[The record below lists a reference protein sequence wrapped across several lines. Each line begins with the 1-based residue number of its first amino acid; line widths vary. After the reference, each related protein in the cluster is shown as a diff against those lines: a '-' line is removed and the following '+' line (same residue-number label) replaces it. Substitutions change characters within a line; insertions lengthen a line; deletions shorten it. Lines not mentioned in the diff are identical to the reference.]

1 MKEKFMLVD
10 EDGGALLNLNAETSE
25 DAIKELESRGIL
37 IDVKINEAEKELICL
52 RPIEHDYDSEM
63 EEFWKNQETSK
74 SENGLDDVAKE
85 QQEREAYEQE
95 IQINIQKLVSYV
107 DANCSKKITS
117 VTVKNNELAIEVY
130 GGLDDMQI
138 EKIQDNFNWINGLL
152 FNDDKLVVFNL
163 DM

>member
-1 MKEKFMLVD
+1 MKEKFTLEN
-10 EDGGALLNLNAETSE
+10 EDGGALLNLSAETSE

-37 IDVKINEAEKELICL
+37 IDVQINEAEKKLICI

-63 EEFWKNQETSK
+63 EEFWENQEISK
-74 SENGLDDVAKE
+74 NENELDDVVKE
-85 QQEREAYEQE
+85 QQEREAHEQE
-95 IQINIQKLVSYV
+95 IQIKLDKFVSYV

-117 VTVKNNELAIEVY
+117 ATVKDAELTIEVY

-138 EKIQDNFNWINGLL
+138 EKIQDNFNWINGLV
-152 FNDDKLVVFNL
+152 FNNDKLVVFHL